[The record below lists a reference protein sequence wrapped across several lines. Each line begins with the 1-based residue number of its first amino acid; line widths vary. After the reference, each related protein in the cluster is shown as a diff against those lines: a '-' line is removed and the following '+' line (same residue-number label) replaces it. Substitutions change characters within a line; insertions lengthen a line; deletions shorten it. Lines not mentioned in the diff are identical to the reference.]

1 MKEEYV
7 QKLSDTLTEL
17 KEIRKWINADRN
29 KFDSKAKYLI
39 SYSVIKAS
47 GSIEV
52 IFKNI
57 IYDVLSDGAKEE
69 ARQYLEKVILDSSCN
84 PSAGNM
90 SNILQNISSDWKT
103 KFDDEVKKGGI
114 KDKIN
119 SLVQLRNDFAHGD
132 NIRVSIDT
140 VIQYYEA
147 AQKVLKILDSIVSK

>member
-17 KEIRKWINADRN
+17 KEIRKWINADKN

-90 SNILQNISSDWKT
+90 SNILQNISSDWKI

-147 AQKVLKILDSIVSK
+147 ASKVLKILDSIVSK